1 MWLHLLEQRAVK
13 ILLGAQ
19 LTFRPGDPLGTPI
32 VHRVIESHTS

>member
-1 MWLHLLEQRAVK
+1 MWLHLREQRTAWV
-13 ILLGAQ
+13 LLGAQ